1 MTTTPSTTTARPQ
14 STIKGLRTPHGTWRA
29 LHGAVA
35 QASGTA
41 ACLVLAVVTAAPVL
55 ASVRALPTPAETT
68 FIDRA
73 TLNATSPQVP
83 GSDNPMQEKML
94 QKLRSAAQR
103 DGALMRKPRSPPVST
118 TRSSGDLS
126 PADAAWLL
134 GLLALHGLA
143 MPADPA
149 QAQHWFERAQ
159 LLGHPLAPAGLAWC
173 QLSGCVAAPNPST
186 AMHWIALVGRIDPGL
201 AKYLEWHAAKALA
214 PLAEPRSPS
223 PHWYPGSVAPAAAIP
238 PLQKLLTQAVRAGSA
253 QASNELGLEFIAS
266 GDIEQA
272 MAQFQSASA
281 KSEAA
286 AANANLLARRFH
298 SDPDAR
304 IRSARYSA
312 ADWYVEAQR
321 YHRGDGVPANYT
333 EAVRLYQVA
342 ASSGDPQAR
351 KMLELIFSRP
361 LQGGTIDVTWM
372 QQLAGLHMGVNGSS
386 ASARPSA
393 PPNGWQRE
401 PSPLYDLVPL
411 QWRTT
416 GHYPRR

>member
-14 STIKGLRTPHGTWRA
+14 STIKVLRRPHSTWRA

-41 ACLVLAVVTAAPVL
+41 CLVLAVVTTAPVL
-55 ASVRALPTPAETT
+55 ASVRALPTPAETPT
-68 FIDRA
+68 IDSA
-73 TLNATSPQVP
+73 TLNAASPQGP
-83 GSDNPMQEKML
+83 GPDDPMQEKML

-103 DGALMRKPRSPPVST
+103 DGVPTRKPRPPPAHT
-118 TRSSGDLS
+118 PQSSGDLS

-159 LLGHPLAPAGLAWC
+159 MLSHPLAPAGLAWC

-186 AMHWIALVGRIDPGL
+186 AMHWIALVARPEPGL
-201 AKYLEWHAAKALA
+201 AKYLEWHAARALA
-214 PLAEPRSPS
+214 PLAEPRSFS
-223 PHWYPGSVAPAAAIP
+223 PDPYPGSVAPVAASP
-238 PLQKLLTQAVRAGSA
+238 PLQKLLTQAVRAGNA
-253 QASNELGLEFIAS
+253 QAGNELGLEFIAS
-266 GDIEQA
+266 GDLEQA

-281 KSEAA
+281 ESEAA
-286 AANANLLARRFH
+286 AANASLLARRIH
-298 SDPDAR
+298 SGSNTR
-304 IRSARYSA
+304 TRSARYSA
-312 ADWYVEAQR
+312 ADWYAQAQR

-342 ASSGDPQAR
+342 ASSGDPLAR
-351 KMLELIFSRP
+351 KMLALIFSRP
-361 LQGGTIDVTWM
+361 LQGGVVDVAWM
-372 QQLAGLHMGVNGSS
+372 QQLAGLRIGTNGSS
-386 ASARPSA
+386 PGMTMSA

-401 PSPLYDLVPL
+401 PSPLYHLVPL
-411 QWRTT
+411 QWRTV
-416 GHYPRR
+416 GQRLGR